1 MKPQSTIARIK
12 DVALR
17 LMVEKGVAETTIRD
31 LAREAGVSEGSLY
44 RHYDSKEDLVRDLFR
59 EHYAEFAR
67 RLHQLQAAQKTIRA
81 KLRAIVTDTC
91 RRFDEDPITY
101 RFLLLAQHEAMRR
114 FQPVLESPVPVLR
127 GIILQG
133 IKTGEVKVK
142 NPDLAAA
149 MILGLLIQPA
159 VSIVNGTLAA
169 PLSLHGEDIAGAC
182 ARVLL
187 K

>member
-1 MKPQSTIARIK
+1 MVVRSTIARIK

-44 RHYDSKEDLVRDLFR
+44 RHYESKEDLVRDLFR

-67 RLHQLQAAQKTIRA
+67 RLLEVQSGHKTTRA
-81 KLRAIVTDTC
+81 KLKAVVADTC

-101 RFLLLAQHEAMRR
+101 RFLLFAQHEAMRR
-114 FQPVLESPVPVLR
+114 FQPVLDSPVPVLR
-127 GIILQG
+127 GMIVQG
-133 IKTGEVKVK
+133 IKSGEVRLK
-142 NPDLAAA
+142 NADLGAALV
-149 MILGLLIQPA
+149 LGLLIQPA
-159 VSIVNGTLAA
+159 VSIVNGTLAG
-169 PLSLHGEDIAGAC
+169 PLSLHADDIAEAC

>member
-1 MKPQSTIARIK
+1 MKPTSTIGRIK

-44 RHYDSKEDLVRDLFR
+44 RHYESKEDLVRDLFR

-67 RLHQLQAAQKTIRA
+67 RLQALQAGHKTIRA
-81 KLRAIVTDTC
+81 KLRAIVVDTC
-91 RRFDEDPITY
+91 RQFDEQPVIY
-101 RFLLLAQHEAMRR
+101 RFLLFAQHEAMRR
-114 FQPVLESPVPVLR
+114 FPPGLDSPVPVLR
-127 GIILQG
+127 ALIQQG
-133 IKTGEVKVK
+133 LKTGEVKMK
-142 NPDLAAA
+142 NPDLGAA

-159 VSIVNGTLAA
+159 VSIVNGTLAG
-169 PLSLHGEDIAGAC
+169 PLSLHGDDIAEAC
-182 ARVLL
+182 ARILL